1 MKQPQVK
8 EHFAKQA
15 DEYESLMVRLVPYY
29 LEQHRIIREL
39 FPDDD
44 KEYRVLDLGCG
55 NGVLSEVV
63 FSKLP
68 RAYIVAFDLTENM
81 LQAYEK
87 KLKKHAGAFELKAGD
102 FRTDPIGNGYDVV
115 VAGLTLHHLT
125 WKEREEFYKTIFRS
139 MNNQGLFIARD
150 VIIDEDEK
158 IKHQH
163 YELWKNHMRS
173 NGEDPDFWYAKHME
187 KDHPVT
193 LSNHFT
199 WLKKAGFSTVACH
212 WQLYNF
218 AITSAAKL

>member
-39 FPDDD
+39 LPDDD

-102 FRTDPIGNGYDVV
+102 FLYGPNWQRLRRGCGRPYFAPFN
-115 VAGLTLHHLT
+115 L
-125 WKEREEFYKTIFRS
+125 ERKRRVL
-139 MNNQGLFIARD
+139 Q
-150 VIIDEDEK
+150 
-158 IKHQH
+158 
-163 YELWKNHMRS
+163 NHIPFH
-173 NGEDPDFWYAKHME
+173 E
-187 KDHPVT
+187 
-193 LSNHFT
+193 
-199 WLKKAGFSTVACH
+199 
-212 WQLYNF
+212 
-218 AITSAAKL
+218 